1 MAASNICVPRGNSTC
16 FCLSGRLFKISR
28 WTDPVSFR
36 ITVSVLGLR
45 VYEICAHSLRVGSLF
60 PIVLPLILLYTSVP
74 GLQEAYLL
82 IESPHNPQAG
92 ELSVRFRI
100 LAPWGEVC
108 NCDYPAVCGLPT
120 QDKDLTI
127 PCLCPFYLTHCHLF
141 FTSAVVENI
150 VC

>member
-28 WTDPVSFR
+28 WTDSVSFR
-36 ITVSVLGLR
+36 ITASVLGLR

-60 PIVLPLILLYTSVP
+60 PIVFPLTLFYTSVP

-100 LAPWGEVC
+100 LAPWEEVC

-141 FTSAVVENI
+141 FKSVVVKNI

>member
-1 MAASNICVPRGNSTC
+1 MAASSICVPRGNSTC
-16 FCLSGRLFKISR
+16 FCLSGRLFKIKK

-36 ITVSVLGLR
+36 ATASVLGLI

-60 PIVLPLILLYTSVP
+60 PIVFPLTLLHISVT

-127 PCLCPFYLTHCHLF
+127 PCLCPFYLNHCHLF
-141 FTSAVVENI
+141 FISVVVKNI